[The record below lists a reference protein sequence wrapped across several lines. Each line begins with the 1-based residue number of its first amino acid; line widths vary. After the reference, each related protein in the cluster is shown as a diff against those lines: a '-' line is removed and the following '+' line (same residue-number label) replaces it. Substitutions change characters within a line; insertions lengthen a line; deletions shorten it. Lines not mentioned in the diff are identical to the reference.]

1 MKLHHADLMNSQAKR
16 PGWNIFHRMARL
28 GFVTLAAV
36 VLLTSPVRG
45 EIYRYVDAAGVMHF
59 SNVPVSPKYRL
70 YVRGAPATTYYP
82 AIRTSYDSNKYD
94 DLILSA
100 AAYHDLDPALVKAVV
115 KAESGFNHQ
124 AVSPKG
130 ARGLMQ
136 LMPQTAMEM
145 NVLNTLDPTENIFG
159 GSRYLKG
166 LIFQFSNDLRLA
178 LAAYNAGPERVVQY
192 NYSIPPYAETQE
204 YVRRVL
210 GYYQSYKSNNSAFR
224 QVAAK

>member
-1 MKLHHADLMNSQAKR
+1 MKLHHADRMHSQAKR
-16 PGWNIFHRMARL
+16 PGWNIFHRITGL
-28 GFVTLAAV
+28 GFVTLAVV
-36 VLLTSPVRG
+36 VLGTSPVWG
-45 EIYRYVDAAGVMHF
+45 EIYKYVDASGVMHF

-70 YVRGAPATTYYP
+70 YVRGAPTTYYP
-82 AIRTSYDSNKYD
+82 AIRTSHDSNKFD
-94 DLILSA
+94 DVILSA

-136 LMPQTAMEM
+136 LMPQTATEM
-145 NVLNTLDPTENIFG
+145 KVLNTFDPTENIFG
-159 GSRYLKG
+159 GARYLKG
-166 LIFQFSNDLRLA
+166 LIFQFSNDIKLA

-192 NYSIPPYAETQE
+192 NYSIPPYAETQD